1 MPAPNSMDNSPTH
14 TPSETSAADAS
25 IKKKKNSRRKH
36 RNSHL
41 GCGTCK
47 KRRIKCDE
55 NLPSCLNCLKG
66 KLHCAYLHLDV
77 PARNALRMA
86 QYNQNLRQDRLDGQ
100 FDDDQQAQVQQQQQ
114 QQQQQQ
120 RQQLM
125 LAVPLAHHPH
135 SVQQLG
141 PGPPLQQPLQQPMQ
155 QPLQPMLQTVS
166 TLSGPETIKIYAQG
180 AGQAYAMPYPMVGAN
195 MNMQGQPQA
204 HMVQSP
210 YGPLVQLQPVGMAHP
225 SFAQSQMAM
234 PQMMAYPGQP
244 GMMMPRPEQSMD
256 RQQPPPQ
263 AVMNQPMMT
272 QPPQILSQPML
283 QPMQSQPPPSLQPS
297 LQPSASS
304 SVTFANLVPAQQI
317 SQVPQVLLATQPL
330 QFTEPK
336 PDVDQLRASTP
347 GSNNSVPASSM
358 LKSPYSLPSIKA
370 NGATSDGSS
379 AGNGGPS
386 STNTNSPALP
396 PIKTEQ
402 PDPTTGSAS
411 PEHDDSEGAFDGTRE
426 VKLPPIKALQVENDF
441 SVGVPKISKLL
452 S

>member
-1 MPAPNSMDNSPTH
+1 MDHSPTH
-14 TPSETSAADAS
+14 TPRETSAADAS

-100 FDDDQQAQVQQQQQ
+100 YDDDSHAQA
-114 QQQQQQ
+114 QQQQQ

-125 LAVPLAHHPH
+125 LTVPLTHHPH

-141 PGPPLQQPLQQPMQ
+141 PGPLLQPLQQPMQ
-155 QPLQPMLQTVS
+155 PQPMLQTVS
-166 TLSGPETIKIYAQG
+166 TPSGPETIKVYAQG
-180 AGQAYAMPYPMVGAN
+180 AGQAYAMPYPMVGASI
-195 MNMQGQPQA
+195 NMQGQPQA
-204 HMVQSP
+204 HVVQSP

-256 RQQPPPQ
+256 RQQPPP
-263 AVMNQPMMT
+263 APLVMNQPMMT
-272 QPPQILSQPML
+272 QPPQTLSQPML
-283 QPMQSQPPPSLQPS
+283 QPMQSQPPLSLQPS

-304 SVTFANLVPAQQI
+304 SVSFANLLPAQQI
-317 SQVPQVLLATQPL
+317 SQVPQVMLATQPL
-330 QFTEPK
+330 QFTQPK
-336 PDVDQLRASTP
+336 PDVDHLRASTP
-347 GSNNSVPASSM
+347 GSINSVPASSM
-358 LKSPYSLPSIKA
+358 LKSPYSLPLIKA
-370 NGATSDGSS
+370 NGATNSDGLS
-379 AGNGGPS
+379 AGSGGPS

-402 PDPTTGSAS
+402 PDPTVGSAS
-411 PEHDDSEGAFDGTRE
+411 PEQDDSEGAFDGTRE